1 MKLPKS
7 IALKIALILCIPLA
21 FEITVIATS
30 IGLLEEI
37 DQARLSRQKM
47 GRVIYSYVDTISAII
62 SDYIGFAAFMDGRRS
77 APRHSVNAQFER
89 TSKAL
94 EEFRHNLTAA
104 GVRFMDLKR
113 MVTSGRNLVSDQYLE
128 SLTQEEYYRGSDSRY
143 VLLDAIDAASN
154 RVNERLENLKMRE
167 NAEKKLIQ
175 RMNVILFAALTL
187 SLVLTLGL
195 CYLFGKVIVERI
207 AYLKENTHRLAKDAL
222 LLPPLEGDD
231 EIVALDR
238 KFRHMAQA
246 LSLAEARNQRILEN
260 SIDMI
265 CALDVDLQFKKVSD
279 SSQVFLNIPAH
290 ALVGT
295 SVFDIL
301 AEEWRQEAREKF
313 EEARAVSAASA
324 TAGVLPA
331 AVSTAIVPPATVST
345 SAVSTAVEFEN
356 ETLAQDGSLLPSKWS
371 VQWSPKD
378 ELFICIVHDISE
390 RKKAEAK
397 RQDLLAVVSHDLRT
411 PLTAAKLG
419 IELMRDE
426 RKDDDQILK
435 ELNTANDS
443 VNYVISVTNDL
454 IDLLRLQKSRKT
466 FRLKLSTVQSA
477 LELAHKTLENAG
489 IAHHYEIPDM
499 NDLYVTVDEEHFS
512 RVIFSLANHIRTL
525 LANAVIKI
533 SARYD
538 AVISNG
544 ALCFRIEPVEF
555 ATLDVLEAKVA
566 SATSWEIS
574 LKLCQE
580 IVSQLQGNLVE
591 SPEGKLIFEIVLPV
605 AKVD

>member
-1 MKLPKS
+1 M
-7 IALKIALILCIPLA
+7 KIALILCIPLV

-104 GVRFMDLKR
+104 KVRFMDLKR

-143 VLLDAIDAASN
+143 VLLDAIDAAAK

-195 CYLFGKVIVERI
+195 CYLFGKIIVERI
-207 AYLKENTHRLAKDAL
+207 AYLKENAHRLAKDTL

-231 EIVALDR
+231 EIVELDK

-260 SIDMI
+260 SIDVI
-265 CALDVDLQFKKVSD
+265 CALDVDLKFRKVSD

-290 ALVGT
+290 TLVGT
-295 SVFDIL
+295 PVFDII
-301 AEEWRQEAREKF
+301 ASDWHQETRQKF
-313 EEARAVSAASA
+313 EEARAVSAAS
-324 TAGVLPA
+324 TELN
-331 AVSTAIVPPATVST
+331 
-345 SAVSTAVEFEN
+345 AVEFEN
-356 ETLAQDGSLLPSKWS
+356 ETLSHEGSLLPSKWS

-419 IELMRDE
+419 IEILREDG
-426 RKDDDQILK
+426 KNDKQILK

-443 VNYVISVTNDL
+443 VNYVVSVTNDL
-454 IDLLRLQKSRKT
+454 IDLLRLQKSRKK
-466 FRLKLSTVQSA
+466 FKVKLSTVQSA
-477 LELAHKTLENAG
+477 LELAHHTLENAG
-489 IAHHYEIPDM
+489 IAHRYETQDM
-499 NDLYVTVDEEHFS
+499 GDIYVTVDEEYFS
-512 RVIFSLANHIRTL
+512 RVIFSLANHIRAS
-525 LANAVIKI
+525 LANAVIKV
-533 SARYD
+533 SAHRD
-538 AVISNG
+538 TLNSNG
-544 ALCFRIEPVEF
+544 SLCFRIEPVEF
-555 ATLDVLEAKVA
+555 ATLDVLESKLP
-566 SATSWEIS
+566 SARSWEIS

-580 IVSQLQGNLVE
+580 IISQLQGNLVE
-591 SPEGKLIFEIVLPV
+591 SAGGKLIFEIVLPV
-605 AKVD
+605 ARVD

>member
-7 IALKIALILCIPLA
+7 IAMKIALILCIPLV

-104 GVRFMDLKR
+104 KVRFMDLKR

-128 SLTQEEYYRGSDSRY
+128 SLTKEEYYRGSDSRY
-143 VLLDAIDAASN
+143 VLLDAIDAAAK

-195 CYLFGKVIVERI
+195 CYLFGKIIVERI
-207 AYLKENTHRLAKDAL
+207 AYLKENAHRLAKDTL

-231 EIVALDR
+231 EIVELDK

-260 SIDMI
+260 SIDVI
-265 CALDVDLQFKKVSD
+265 CALDVDLKFRKVSD

-290 ALVGT
+290 TLVGT
-295 SVFDIL
+295 PVFDII
-301 AEEWRQEAREKF
+301 ASDWHQETRQKF
-313 EEARAVSAASA
+313 EEARAVSAAS
-324 TAGVLPA
+324 TE
-331 AVSTAIVPPATVST
+331 SN
-345 SAVSTAVEFEN
+345 AVEFEN
-356 ETLAQDGSLLPSKWS
+356 ETLSHDGSLLPSKWS

-419 IELMRDE
+419 IEILREDG
-426 RKDDDQILK
+426 KNDKQILK

-443 VNYVISVTNDL
+443 VNYVVSVTNDL
-454 IDLLRLQKSRKT
+454 IDLLRLQKSRKK
-466 FRLKLSTVQSA
+466 FRVKLSTVQSA
-477 LELAHKTLENAG
+477 LELAHHALENAG
-489 IAHHYEIPDM
+489 IAHRYETQDM
-499 NDLYVTVDEEHFS
+499 GDIYVTVDEEYFS
-512 RVIFSLANHIRTL
+512 RVIFSLANHIRAS
-525 LANAVIKI
+525 LANAVIKV
-533 SARYD
+533 SAHRD
-538 AVISNG
+538 TLNSNG
-544 ALCFRIEPVEF
+544 SLCFRIEPVEF
-555 ATLDVLEAKVA
+555 ATLDVLESKLPSAK
-566 SATSWEIS
+566 SWEIS

-580 IVSQLQGNLVE
+580 IISQLQGNLVE
-591 SPEGKLIFEIVLPV
+591 SAGGKLIFEIVLPV
-605 AKVD
+605 ARVD